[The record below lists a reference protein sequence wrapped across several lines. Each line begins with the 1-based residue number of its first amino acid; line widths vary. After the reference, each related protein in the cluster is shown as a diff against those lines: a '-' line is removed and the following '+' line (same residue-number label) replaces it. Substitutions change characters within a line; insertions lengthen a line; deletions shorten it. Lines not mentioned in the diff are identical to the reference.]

1 MTGLRI
7 RSYDNTLGVEL
18 RRDIKKG
25 GDCGS
30 TTAEDGSSTGGDSSH
45 PAKTELEDSPP
56 TRRNAKRVKRLK
68 KEPPKYDGDTEST
81 YSESRSPYRRKRT
94 KHSRSRSPSLKREYE
109 ESRRE
114 KYRKREEDESDHSRS
129 EKEEEESEA
138 SIRRHKKYRNR
149 KKEED
154 SDVSPEY
161 RDLKEEDSDRSSSEK
176 EETPVQN
183 KRPPQR
189 HYRPRD
195 WAHAVREERQS
206 IRLQKMRRRR
216 RDRDEDMR
224 PVKEEEDD
232 NHSSSTHR
240 CYKRERRSSRYRR
253 RKSAGSEQSRR
264 TKLEFKFVAEK
275 EEFSDGDSTNIAE
288 TDNEEEATQ
297 CPSPRDLYEEPTTAP
312 TPLCPAKEDADDAVF
327 VTEIVSVE
335 EHQFDDDDIISVV
348 SADAIG
354 GEWACEDELQ
364 EVDDEYVDVNRRR
377 RCTSIVPFLQAG
389 LSYTIDSDCEL
400 CSEEED
406 DDDMEDLYFLDDET
420 FLETLNKRDELF
432 HQRVKRRLRLQEKE
446 LLRRLKTAHAISCAS
461 PSKVTED
468 QQKQIHEYQAGLFER
483 HDPDE
488 LQAWLRYAPP
498 VSERRLL
505 RRYRSGS
512 HKCPITV

>member
-1 MTGLRI
+1 
-7 RSYDNTLGVEL
+7 
-18 RRDIKKG
+18 
-25 GDCGS
+25 
-30 TTAEDGSSTGGDSSH
+30 
-45 PAKTELEDSPP
+45 LEDSPP

-68 KEPPKYDGDTEST
+68 KEPPKYEGDTEST
-81 YSESRSPYRRKRT
+81 YSVSRSPYRRKRT

-114 KYRKREEDESDHSRS
+114 KYRKREDESDHSRS

-138 SIRRHKKYRNR
+138 SIRRRKKYRNR
-149 KKEED
+149 KEEEEEEED

-183 KRPPQR
+183 KR

-195 WAHAVREERQS
+195 WAHAAREERQS

-224 PVKEEEDD
+224 PVKEEDDD

-240 CYKRERRSSRYRR
+240 CYKRSSRYRR
-253 RKSAGSEQSRR
+253 RNSIGSEQSRR
-264 TKLEFKFVAEK
+264 TKLEFVAEK

-288 TDNEEEATQ
+288 TDNEEEVTQ
-297 CPSPRDLYEEPTTAP
+297 CPSPRDLYEDLAP
-312 TPLCPAKEDADDAVF
+312 TPPCQAKEDADDAVF

-335 EHQFDDDDIISVV
+335 EHQFDDEDIISVV

-364 EVDDEYVDVNRRR
+364 EVEDEHVDFNRRR
-377 RCTSIVPFLQAG
+377 RCTSLVAWKQAG
-389 LSYTIDSDCEL
+389 VCHTIDSDCEL
-400 CSEEED
+400 CSEEEED
-406 DDDMEDLYFLDDET
+406 DDIMEDSYFLDDET
-420 FLETLNKRDELF
+420 FLETLRKRDELF
-432 HQRVKRRLRLQEKE
+432 HQRVKRRLRWQEKE

-468 QQKQIHEYQAGLFER
+468 QQKRIHEYQAGLFER